1 MKDNINKAT
10 LPAELEA
17 LCETTGTRKE
27 GIAALMKYYMETC
40 GWTETV
46 AIEHMV
52 IIFQN
57 VIQVDDDAAMALRKI
72 LRKVVFQKTGKRDG

>member
-1 MKDNINKAT
+1 MKDNKNKAT
-10 LPAELEA
+10 LPAELET

-46 AIEHMV
+46 AIEH
-52 IIFQN
+52 IKELFENGTIDLIKN
-57 VIQVDDDAAMALRKI
+57 L
-72 LRKVVFQKTGKRDG
+72 